1 MNIADID
8 SHCHDRGAKL
18 LTLNLEDYRDY
29 TPQEGQRLM
38 VGLHPWDTTECDMYD
53 AFDILSEAITDP
65 RVVALGEVG
74 IDPLHGAPLERQLEL
89 LTYQLRVANE
99 ARMPV
104 MFHIVRRFDML
115 MRLHKEFRPVAAW
128 AVHGF
133 RSNAEVARQLA
144 DAGIYMSVGPKY
156 NADAVRAIPRNL
168 LLLETDEQP
177 EEEIRNVIISVAE
190 TRGVRNGALSDVA
203 RENLRR
209 YLISGQKS
217 V

>member
-1 MNIADID
+1 MNITDID
-8 SHCHDRGAKL
+8 SHCHDHGSKL
-18 LTLNLEDYRDY
+18 LTLTLEDYRGY
-29 TPQEGQRLM
+29 TPADGQRLM
-38 VGLHPWDTTECDMYD
+38 VGLHPWDTTEGDMYE

-65 RVVALGEVG
+65 KVVAIGEVG
-74 IDPLHGAPLERQLEL
+74 IDPLHGASVERQVQL
-89 LTYQLRVANE
+89 LRYQLRVANE

-104 MFHIVRRFDML
+104 MFHIVRRFDIL
-115 MRLHKEFRPVAAW
+115 MKLYKEFNPVAAW

-156 NADAVRAIPRNL
+156 NAEAVCAIPRNL
-168 LLLETDEQP
+168 LLLETDELP
-177 EEEIRNVIISVAE
+177 EQEIRGVIASVAD
-190 TRGVRNGALSDVA
+190 TRGMRSGALADLA

-209 YLISGQKS
+209 YLMSGQKS

>member
-1 MNIADID
+1 
-8 SHCHDRGAKL
+8 
-18 LTLNLEDYRDY
+18 
-29 TPQEGQRLM
+29 M

-209 YLISGQKS
+209 YLMSGQKS

>member
-65 RVVALGEVG
+65 KVVALGEVG

-203 RENLRR
+203 SENLRR
-209 YLISGQKS
+209 YLMSGQKS

>member
-209 YLISGQKS
+209 YLMSGQKS

>member
-65 RVVALGEVG
+65 KVVALGEVG

-190 TRGVRNGALSDVA
+190 TRGVRNGALSDVV

-209 YLISGQKS
+209 YLMSGQKS

>member
-65 RVVALGEVG
+65 KVVALGEVG

-209 YLISGQKS
+209 YLMSGQKS

>member
-38 VGLHPWDTTECDMYD
+38 VGLHPWDTTESDMYD

-65 RVVALGEVG
+65 KVVALGEVG

-209 YLISGQKS
+209 YLMSGQKS

>member
-99 ARMPV
+99 ASMPV

-190 TRGVRNGALSDVA
+190 ARGVRNGALSDVA

-209 YLISGQKS
+209 YLMSGQKS

>member
-18 LTLNLEDYRDY
+18 LTLSLDDYRGYIPAD
-29 TPQEGQRLM
+29 GQRLM
-38 VGLHPWDTTECDMYD
+38 IGLHPWDTTESDMYD
-53 AFDILSEAITDP
+53 AFDVLSGAITDP
-65 RVVALGEVG
+65 SVVAIGEVG
-74 IDPLHGAPLERQLEL
+74 IDPLHGAPVERQLEL
-89 LTYQLRVANE
+89 LKYQLRVANE

-104 MFHIVRRFDML
+104 MFHIVRRFDIL

-156 NADAVRAIPRNL
+156 NADAVREIPRNL
-168 LLLETDEQP
+168 LLLETDELP
-177 EEEIRNVIISVAE
+177 EEDIRGVIASVAG
-190 TRGVRNGALSDVA
+190 TRGMRAGALADVA

-209 YLISGQKS
+209 YLMSGQKS

>member
-65 RVVALGEVG
+65 KVVALGEVG

-104 MFHIVRRFDML
+104 MFHIVRRFEML

-209 YLISGQKS
+209 YLMSGQKS

>member
-1 MNIADID
+1 M
-8 SHCHDRGAKL
+8 
-18 LTLNLEDYRDY
+18 
-29 TPQEGQRLM
+29 M
-38 VGLHPWDTTECDMYD
+38 VGLHPWDTSDGDMYE

-65 RVVALGEVG
+65 KVVALGEVG
-74 IDPLHGAPLERQLEL
+74 IDPLHGASLDRQVQL
-89 LTYQLRVANE
+89 LRYQLRVAVE

-104 MFHIVRRFDML
+104 MFHIVRRFDIL
-115 MRLHKEFRPVAAW
+115 MKLYKEFNPVAAW

-156 NADAVRAIPRNL
+156 NAEAVSAIPRNL
-168 LLLETDEQP
+168 LLLETDELP
-177 EEEIRNVIISVAE
+177 EEEIRGVIASVAAA
-190 TRGVRNGALSDVA
+190 RGMRQGALAELA

-209 YLISGQKS
+209 YLMSGQKS

>member
-65 RVVALGEVG
+65 KVVALGEVG

-128 AVHGF
+128 VVHGF

-209 YLISGQKS
+209 YLMSGQKS